1 MERTNWDSLRG
12 TWKAVLSLSF
22 VLLLEGSGLSGSCSV
37 AKLYPTCCDPMD
49 CSTPGFPVL
58 PHLLEFAQTH
68 LHWVD
73 DAIQHL
79 ILCCPLLLLSSI
91 FSNIRVFSMSRL
103 FTSGGWSIGASAS
116 ASVLPM
122 TTQDWFPLGLT
133 GLISFLSKGLSEVF
147 SSTTVQ
153 KRQFLGAQPS
163 LWSNSHICTWL
174 LEKTTPWLWELL
186 TSCLPIPMPGNNQW
200 YLKRLEP
207 ERLQT
212 RL

>member
-1 MERTNWDSLRG
+1 MN
-12 TWKAVLSLSF
+12 
-22 VLLLEGSGLSGSCSV
+22 
-37 AKLYPTCCDPMD
+37 

-58 PHLLEFAQTH
+58 PHLLEFAQIH

-133 GLISFLSKGLSEVF
+133 GLISFLSKGLSKVF

-153 KRQFLGAQPS
+153 KHQFLGAQPS

-174 LEKTTPWLWELL
+174 LEKTHLGSG
-186 TSCLPIPMPGNNQW
+186 SCLQAAHPPPCPGSITDTSRDWNQKDSRPCCRGGSF
-200 YLKRLEP
+200 YLSH
-207 ERLQT
+207 
-212 RL
+212 